1 MTIRH
6 FREITPMAKTMPFI
20 LITVF
25 IGAIAIAR
33 PLYSQASVVV
43 LPESWGAS
51 GAGDPAS
58 ASVNTTAIN
67 AALAYAANTGDTVLL
82 NGVYYVNGQI
92 KPKSEESLIA
102 GTAGGIIKAV
112 PNLSPPTSGYLV
124 NVSGKSG
131 FTMDGIELDGN
142 RSQPNSGCRPYLR
155 RHSYHR
161 V

>member
-1 MTIRH
+1 MLARSIRKPASLC
-6 FREITPMAKTMPFI
+6 FRNRGE
-20 LITVF
+20 
-25 IGAIAIAR
+25 R
-33 PLYSQASVVV
+33 PGRA
-43 LPESWGAS
+43 
-51 GAGDPAS
+51 DPAS

-67 AALAYAANTGDTVLL
+67 AALAYAANTGDSVLL

-92 KPKSEESLIA
+92 KPKSKESLIA

-142 RSQPNSGCRPYLR
+142 RANQTQDAAHAYGGILV
-155 RHSYHR
+155 HGF
-161 V
+161 